1 MRIIYIIQSIYRM
14 GGTEKATIDQANLIA
29 QNTDH
34 DVHIVSLYKKVNKS
48 QQVSHFIADNIKI
61 HFLHEKIEL
70 LKYSD
75 SFYNLIDLLF
85 KPALTRLINSLSPD
99 ICIYTS
105 VKLFSHEPSRKS
117 ILMAHFRFS
126 HFISGKIT
134 KYYLEKN
141 HDKFDKVI
149 FLSEEDMHDYNK
161 HYHIDN
167 GSYIHNYCHIE
178 PKMRSD
184 FSNKTISYI
193 GRIDN
198 SQKQLNHALLII
210 KKLVEQ
216 GDFSGWRLNLYGRG
230 ADEEVLLTEI
240 NVLDLNAHVF
250 LKGAYSNLDST
261 LAKTDI
267 LILTSKFEGLPLSL
281 IEAGLSGI
289 PLISYDC
296 SPGISAIIKDSYN
309 GYLIEQDN
317 LNDFAQR
324 LASLMNNNERLK
336 EFGTNSLTH
345 MLEHFSQSVILNKWL
360 CLFDDLYK
368 NHKNERISK

>member
-1 MRIIYIIQSIYRM
+1 MRIIYIIQSVFRM

-34 DVHIVSLYKKVNKS
+34 DVHIVSLYKNVHNS
-48 QQVSHFIADNIKI
+48 QQVSHFIADNIKV

-85 KPALTRLINSLSPD
+85 KPALIRLVNSLSPE

-105 VKLFSHEPSRKS
+105 VKLFSYEPTRKN

-134 KYYLEKN
+134 KYYLKKN

-149 FLSEEDMHDYNK
+149 FLSQEDMHDYNEY
-161 HYHIDN
+161 YHIDN

-184 FSNKTISYI
+184 FTNKTISYI

-210 KKLVEQ
+210 KRLVEQ
-216 GDFSGWRLNLYGRG
+216 GDFNGWRLNLYGRG
-230 ADEEVLLTEI
+230 ADEGVLLSEI
-240 NVLDLNAHVF
+240 EGLDLNAHVF
-250 LKGAYSNLDST
+250 LKGAYSNLEST
-261 LAKTDI
+261 LAETDI
-267 LILTSKFEGLPLSL
+267 LILTSRFEGLPLSL

-296 SPGISAIIKDSYN
+296 SPGISAIIKDGYN

-317 LNDFAQR
+317 LNGFAQR
-324 LASLMNNNERLK
+324 LASLMNDNECLK
-336 EFGTNSLTH
+336 EFGKNSLTH
-345 MLEHFSQSVILNKWL
+345 MLEHFSQSVILSKWL

-368 NHKNERISK
+368 NQKK